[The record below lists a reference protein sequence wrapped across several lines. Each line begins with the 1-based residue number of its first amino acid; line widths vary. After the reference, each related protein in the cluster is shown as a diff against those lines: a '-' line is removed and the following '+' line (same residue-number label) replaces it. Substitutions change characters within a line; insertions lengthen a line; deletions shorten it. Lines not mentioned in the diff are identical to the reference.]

1 LLKLP
6 GNAADK
12 KLYPSVNYPPL
23 FTRTSLFVHLNFFWR
38 EQQIKHHQLQE
49 MQTKALILVIFLFC
63 HPAVKADV
71 NPTIQAVCKVN
82 LRNGTIAEG
91 FILLG
96 SGNYEGIWMN
106 GFNLET
112 RQGGQRHDKQF
123 FFDLDF
129 RYILCTDS
137 TIECAMKENNS
148 LSRYL
153 KVDKMNITFLL
164 WKRNPSDYDSIK
176 YSSVDHSIKF
186 IRHSEREYLLL
197 DSLTIYQDLTS
208 GTFIDSVDNFQKPP
222 KRIKGSKIAVKD
234 VGRFEILANPENA
247 WLDKIES
254 AEKSYSEMNND
265 PDSSGDG
272 REAEWFH
279 KILTDKGTY
288 NLYQS
293 TILRSLE
300 KKD

>member
-1 LLKLP
+1 
-6 GNAADK
+6 
-12 KLYPSVNYPPL
+12 
-23 FTRTSLFVHLNFFWR
+23 
-38 EQQIKHHQLQE
+38 

-247 WLDKIES
+247 WLVSHYPFWGFKTDPHGGPPVSLLASLQTAWETS
-254 AEKSYSEMNND
+254 APKGYSLILSVSLFF
-265 PDSSGDG
+265 PSKDG
-272 REAEWFH
+272 
-279 KILTDKGTY
+279 
-288 NLYQS
+288 
-293 TILRSLE
+293 
-300 KKD
+300 